1 MQYSRTIKATS
12 ALLLA
17 ALPLVFTGCRSDPD
31 DVSQRAIFNNL
42 TPELRSTHERP
53 VDVRRH
59 MAVNTNQNWRMLHD
73 DLGRVF
79 LTDHPS
85 RLTGKPAPS
94 TSGHHR

>member
-1 MQYSRTIKATS
+1 MHQSRKIKTTCVG
-12 ALLLA
+12 LLA
-17 ALPLVFTGCRSDPD
+17 ALPLLLIGCRSDPNN
-31 DVSQRAIFNNL
+31 VSERAIFRNL

-53 VDVRRH
+53 VDVRRNL
-59 MAVNTNQNWRMLHD
+59 AVKRNADRRMFHD

-85 RLTGKPAPS
+85 RLTGKPVPS